1 MQVSHILRALPV
13 VLCVARETPAQTPA
27 APAAPAAS
35 LQYRIATESPW
46 FHQEPGGRRLARLV
60 RGAIV
65 AGGETRG
72 QWVRVTLD
80 GWIFAPSVGPSQ
92 PGSPAAG
99 FDLVVTRA
107 PEENLRASA
116 SGAVIARLAQGFGLD
131 RVGADTTGRWIHVNR
146 AGWVTRAALE
156 PVAGAAVSRATPDTA
171 AAAAAR
177 PDSAPAPVA
186 PGGRAQPA
194 RAMTLY
200 RAPDG
205 PETGTL
211 APETPVRVVSRSGEW
226 ARVQLDG
233 WVKVDELQAAPPGV
247 LVGVSAAELR
257 TEPQRYA
264 GQVLRW
270 RVEFI
275 SLQKADDLRPDIP
288 AGASYVLA
296 RGPLPERGFVYIVV
310 PETKLGDVRALGPL
324 VTMNI
329 TARVRAGR
337 SRYLGNP
344 VVELISLEGGA
355 TP

>member
-27 APAAPAAS
+27 TPAAS
-35 LQYRIATESPW
+35 TQYRIATESPW

-65 AGGETRG
+65 TGGETRG
-72 QWVRVTLD
+72 PWVRVTLD

-92 PGSPAAG
+92 PGSAAAD

-107 PEENLRASA
+107 PEENLRVSA

-131 RVGADTTGRWIHVNR
+131 RVGADTTGRWVHVSR
-146 AGWVTRAALE
+146 AGWVNRAALE
-156 PVAGAAVSRATPDTA
+156 PVAGAAVAQATPDTSPA
-171 AAAAAR
+171 AAG
-177 PDSAPAPVA
+177 PDSAAAPVT

-296 RGPLPERGFVYIVV
+296 RGPLPERGFVYIIV
-310 PETKLGDVRALGPL
+310 PDMKLGAVRALAPL

>member
-1 MQVSHILRALPV
+1 M
-13 VLCVARETPAQTPA
+13 LCFAREATAQ
-27 APAAPAAS
+27 APAPPAAS
-35 LQYRIATESPW
+35 TPYRIATETPW

-60 RGAIV
+60 RGAMV
-65 AGGETRG
+65 TGGETRG

-92 PGSPAAG
+92 RGSPAAG

-131 RVGADTTGRWIHVNR
+131 RVGADTTGRWIHVSR
-146 AGWVTRAALE
+146 AGWVDRAALQ
-156 PVAGAAVSRATPDTA
+156 PVAPTPVSRAGTPADTSA
-171 AAAAAR
+171 A
-177 PDSAPAPVA
+177 PDSAPLPPAPVTA
-186 PGGRAQPA
+186 GGRAQPA
-194 RAMTLY
+194 RPMTLY

-226 ARVQLDG
+226 ARVQLHG

-296 RGPLPERGFVYIVV
+296 RGPIPERGFVYIIV
-310 PETKLGDVRALGPL
+310 PEMQLGAVRALAPL